1 MQITPELVDYVA
13 ALARIRLSEQ
23 ERLGAQRDLGR
34 ILDYVGTLEALDTD
48 GVTPMSHAFPV
59 RNVFRE
65 DIVTPSTPRA
75 DILKNAPQQKDGCF
89 LVPKT
94 VE

>member
-13 ALARIRLSEQ
+13 ALARLRLSEQ
-23 ERLGAQRDLGR
+23 ERLAAQRDLSR

-48 GVTPMSHAFPV
+48 GITPMSHAFPV
-59 RNVFRE
+59 QNVFRE
-65 DIVTPSTPRA
+65 DVITPSMPRA
-75 DILKNAPQQKDGCF
+75 DILRNAPQQKDGCF

>member
-13 ALARIRLSEQ
+13 ALARLRLSEE

-34 ILDYVGTLEALDTD
+34 ILGYVGKLEELDTE

-59 RNVFRE
+59 QNVFRE
-65 DIVTPSTPRA
+65 DVALPSMAR
-75 DILKNAPQQKDGCF
+75 DDVLKNAPQQKDGCF